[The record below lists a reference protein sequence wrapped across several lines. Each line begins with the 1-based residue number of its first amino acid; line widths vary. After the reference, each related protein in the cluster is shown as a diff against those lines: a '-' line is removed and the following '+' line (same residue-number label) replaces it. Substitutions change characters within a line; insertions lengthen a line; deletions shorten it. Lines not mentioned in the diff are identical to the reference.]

1 VSAFDKKVVRAVISG
16 HTKQMNLAIPD
27 KYSHIDFIPPKGAQD
42 AAKRALETRATKP
55 ASQRGMTAIGIA
67 RARDL
72 INGKQLSP
80 DTVRRMLAYF
90 TRHEVDK
97 QGSTWSDYG
106 KGRQAWDG
114 WGGDAGYTWA
124 KKIVGQMDKA
134 DEAIKALGENMD
146 NSESSLIKGK
156 PFLTLALGAVNS
168 RMNGESISDITE
180 DHLKEMVRL
189 FYARKEQD
197 PVIIDWNHASS
208 PFVGGALASPD
219 VAMALGQIADLEIKD
234 GGLYAYPLYTAKG
247 AKIVEES
254 EGQLWSSP
262 EFVLGNIYARDGG
275 ELIGNAQL
283 LAITLTPRP
292 AQQNNK
298 IDRILLSE
306 NIMDQNELM
315 QKSAEELVAMLLE
328 KDALVKQLEAELS
341 ALKAEYEAA
350 QVEDAQEPNEPA
362 ESPLA
367 MGNKAEAKA
376 MSEASA
382 VALNE
387 MSAKIATLSEQV
399 AKLSQEKHIAER
411 KNAIDALLNT
421 GKISVAE
428 KSLAEQAYDMK
439 GSNNAFWAMFSERK
453 ANQAVNLS
461 EIGHASTAKPVSLSE
476 RVEQI
481 KKEKGIT
488 FAQALDLLRTQHTN
502 EYNSFFG
509 G

>member
-1 VSAFDKKVVRAVISG
+1 MSKFEKQVINQQLKNS
-16 HTKQMNLAIPD
+16 TELMNLAIPD
-27 KYSHIDFIPPKGAQD
+27 KYSHIDFTPPKGAQD
-42 AAKRALETRATKP
+42 AARRALETRATKP

-124 KKIVGQMDKA
+124 RKIVGQMDKA
-134 DEAIKALGENMD
+134 DEASTALGENMD
-146 NSESSLIKGK
+146 NEESSLIKGK

-168 RMNGESISDITE
+168 RMSGESISAITE

-189 FYARKEQD
+189 FYARREQD

-208 PFVGGALASPD
+208 PYTSGFLPPPD

-234 GGLYAYPLYTAKG
+234 GGLYAHPLYTAKG

-262 EFVLGNIYARDGG
+262 EFVLGNVYSRDGG

-306 NIMDQNELM
+306 KLMDQTEL
-315 QKSAEELVAMLLE
+315 QGKSPDELIAMLLE
-328 KDALVKQLEAELS
+328 KDALVKQLEAKLS
-341 ALKAEYEAA
+341 ALESEMESS
-350 QVEDAQEPNEPA
+350 VSEEDAVLVADGEKKDGYA
-362 ESPLA
+362 
-367 MGNKAEAKA
+367 A
-376 MSEASA
+376 MSEAS
-382 VALNE
+382 VKLMNEMSSKITALNE
-387 MSAKIATLSEQV
+387 QV
-399 AKLSQEKHIAER
+399 GKLQAEKHGAER

-421 GKISVAE
+421 GKIAPSEKAVAE
-428 KSLAEQAYDMK
+428 EAYDLK
-439 GSNNAFWAMFSERK
+439 DRSPSFWKMFSERQ

-461 EIGHASTAKPVSLSE
+461 EVGHAEASKPISLSE
-476 RVEQI
+476 QVRSIQ
-481 KKEKGIT
+481 KEKGIT
-488 FAQALDLLRTQHTN
+488 FAQALDLFKN
-502 EYNSFFG
+502 ENPQAYKQYFG
-509 G
+509 V